1 MRYRVPETVAYIDG
15 PDMELGD
22 VLLLT
27 VLPHGRS
34 VRLEGIGRQIWTM
47 AAEGRDVMAEI
58 PKMVEQPL
66 DIAAE
71 DVAVFLRDLVD
82 RGLLTEV
89 K

>member
-15 PDMELGD
+15 PDVELGD
-22 VLLLT
+22 VLFLT
-27 VLPHGRS
+27 LLPHGRS

-47 AAEGRDVMAEI
+47 AAEGSDVMAEI
-58 PKMVEQPL
+58 GKMVEQPP
-66 DIAAE
+66 DISAV
-71 DVAVFLRDLVD
+71 DVAVFLRVLVD

>member
-1 MRYRVPETVAYIDG
+1 MRYRVPATVAYIDG

-47 AAEGRDVMAEI
+47 AADGRDVMAEI
-58 PKMVEQPL
+58 AIIVEQSP
-66 DIAAE
+66 DIAAG
-71 DVAVFLRDLVD
+71 DVAVFLRVLVD